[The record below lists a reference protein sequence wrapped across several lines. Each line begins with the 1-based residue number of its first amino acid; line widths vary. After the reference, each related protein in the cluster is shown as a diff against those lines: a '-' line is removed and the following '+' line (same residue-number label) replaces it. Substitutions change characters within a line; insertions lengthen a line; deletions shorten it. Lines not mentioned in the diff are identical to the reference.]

1 MARVTEEELGEPSAL
16 DLSKFSPSGI
26 PTQAVPTWPR
36 LGMSLNRDELRSL
49 LGWSGFRFQLKLVSW
64 DRWTRTVLSRCDK
77 NGDCAIDCMSL

>member
-1 MARVTEEELGEPSAL
+1 MNLESQIKQYMPKLFQIRDE
-16 DLSKFSPSGI
+16 
-26 PTQAVPTWPR
+26 
-36 LGMSLNRDELRSL
+36 SLNRDELRSL

>member
-1 MARVTEEELGEPSAL
+1 VTAARDQRRAATMARVTEEELEEPSAL

-49 LGWSGFRFQLKLVSW
+49 LGWSGFRFQLGSVDE
-64 DRWTRTVLSRCDK
+64 DRPGAV
-77 NGDCAIDCMSL
+77 